1 MQVFPRKILATA
13 VLIASM
19 AMLAGCEDKIEATSM
34 PIMKASVQ
42 QVTKDMDAMMKDGAD
57 IEKFI
62 GDRATMCEGLKARM

>member
-34 PIMKASVQ
+34 PIMEASVQ
-42 QVTKDMDAMMKDGAD
+42 QVTKDMEPVEM
-57 IEKFI
+57 I
-62 GDRATMCEGLKARM
+62 